1 MIKPILWLLALVLT
15 SASAFAQD
23 IDHLSAE
30 YSVLL
35 NGDKT
40 RGVNTLKIDRNNDNY
55 NVRFSLT
62 HWLLDVDQ
70 QANFSW
76 KNCTAT
82 PHTFS
87 YKTKYLGM
95 RNEERLVF
103 DQKTDMVLFQDKN
116 GDKLVPTEGEAFDPV
131 SFFFEARCDLMA
143 GKTTLTYPVARDGEI
158 KTTTFN
164 VVGKEI
170 VNTGIGPYESLIVE
184 RDRGNSSR
192 KTRFWVAPE
201 LDYQLVQISHVE
213 NNQLSVTVTLDKLS
227 YSLVKN

>member
-1 MIKPILWLLALVLT
+1 MTKAFLWLLALALT
-15 SASAFAQD
+15 SGAAVAQD

-30 YSVLL
+30 YRVLL

-40 RGVNTLKIDRNNDNY
+40 RGVNTLKIDRSNDHY
-55 NVRFSLT
+55 DVHFSLK

-70 QANFSW
+70 KASFMW
-76 KNCTAT
+76 KNCNAT
-82 PHTFS
+82 PKSFS

-103 DQKTDMVLFQDKN
+103 DQKTKMVLFQGKD
-116 GDKLVPTEGEAFDPV
+116 GDQLVPTSGEAFDPV

-158 KTTTFN
+158 KMTTFN
-164 VVGKEI
+164 VVGKEV
-170 VNTGIGPYESLIVE
+170 VNTGLGPYESLIVE
-184 RDRGNSSR
+184 RDRGGSKRS
-192 KTRFWVAPE
+192 TRFWVAPA

-213 NNQLSVTVTLDKLS
+213 NRQLSVTVTLDKLS
-227 YSLVKN
+227 YSLVK